1 MNYYYTSIASEER
14 QTAIRQ
20 LRLAHARHMQAA
32 DEAEVMG
39 KDEEA
44 MYWLGRACD
53 THQRLLDLGESAI

>member
-14 QTAIRQ
+14 QTAIRH

-32 DEAEVMG
+32 DEAEEMG

-44 MYWLGRACD
+44 SYWLGRALD
-53 THQRLLDLGESAI
+53 SHQRLAALGETL